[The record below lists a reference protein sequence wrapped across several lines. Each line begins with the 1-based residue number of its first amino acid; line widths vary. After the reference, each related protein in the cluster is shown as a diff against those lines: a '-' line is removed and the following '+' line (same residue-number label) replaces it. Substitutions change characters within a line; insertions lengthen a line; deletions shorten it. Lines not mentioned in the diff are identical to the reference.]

1 MIKLFIKYVS
11 IGVLNTAL
19 HWAIFALCVYGFQ
32 TSQALANVAGFAV
45 AVSFS
50 FFANARFTFGASVST
65 GRYLLYVGF
74 MGVLSAVVGWTGDKC
89 AMPPF
94 LRSLYFPQLALFADF
109 YIPDSLFSGM
119 RNENFIS
126 GSRL

>member
-32 TSQALANVAGFAV
+32 TSQALANVTGFAV

-50 FFANARFTFGASVST
+50 F
-65 GRYLLYVGF
+65 
-74 MGVLSAVVGWTGDKC
+74 
-89 AMPPF
+89 
-94 LRSLYFPQLALFADF
+94 
-109 YIPDSLFSGM
+109 
-119 RNENFIS
+119 
-126 GSRL
+126 

>member
-50 FFANARFTFGASVST
+50 FSLTPGLPLEPAYQPDVICCTSV
-65 GRYLLYVGF
+65 LW
-74 MGVLSAVVGWTGDKC
+74 AC
-89 AMPPF
+89 
-94 LRSLYFPQLALFADF
+94 
-109 YIPDSLFSGM
+109 
-119 RNENFIS
+119 
-126 GSRL
+126 

>member
-50 FFANARFTFGASVST
+50 FSLTPG
-65 GRYLLYVGF
+65 LP
-74 MGVLSAVVGWTGDKC
+74 LSQRINRT
-89 AMPPF
+89 
-94 LRSLYFPQLALFADF
+94 LFAVRRF
-109 YIPDSLFSGM
+109 YGRAERRRGMDRRQVCYASHFTLIVFSAISLICGFLYSRFIVF
-119 RNENFIS
+119 RNEK
-126 GSRL
+126 

>member
-74 MGVLSAVVGWTGDKC
+74 MGVLNAVVGWTGDKC
-89 AMPPF
+89 AMPPIFTLIVFSAISLICGF
-94 LRSLYFPQLALFADF
+94 LYSRFIVF
-109 YIPDSLFSGM
+109 
-119 RNENFIS
+119 RNEK
-126 GSRL
+126 